1 MKDLQPPIWISN
13 GLKTGCVLQGLP
25 LVPRATIAA
34 PHQRVKEPFFL
45 LFLYNNV
52 SLKSKKP

>member
-1 MKDLQPPIWISN
+1 MKDLQPPIWISS
-13 GLKTGCVLQGLP
+13 GLKTSCVLRGLS
-25 LVPRATIAA
+25 LVPRTTIAT
-34 PHQRVKEPFFL
+34 PHQRVKESFFL